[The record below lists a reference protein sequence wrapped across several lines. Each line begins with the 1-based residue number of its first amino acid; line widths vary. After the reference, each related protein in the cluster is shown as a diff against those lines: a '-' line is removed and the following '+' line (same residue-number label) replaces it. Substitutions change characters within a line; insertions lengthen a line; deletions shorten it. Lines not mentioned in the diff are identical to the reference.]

1 MMNLIFMNSL
11 EKKTDES
18 VVSKAQ
24 VSISEHQGSW
34 MVVWHE
40 PKEDGRGKQQVWY
53 EGNAWNDML
62 SQFRTRLRDQ
72 IDQGFVPLID
82 DGRVNRR
89 QSASARATAI
99 LHCYSERH
107 ANAELFAK
115 LRDWRREQAAK
126 EAKAPF
132 IIAGNRLL
140 YMIASFFPHTEEE
153 LLQLPGFG
161 GNRLKLYGEAILAIT
176 GTFDRNTG
184 FPLDWVEGAVE
195 QKQLDEWLD
204 RQQELKDQQDEQKR
218 QTRRKLLEGIDQGAT
233 LDVLVEKTSL
243 SRMDLVAAIE
253 QLDKDGYDV
262 ELLVDRELKMMPE
275 NEKMEA
281 ELLFAELGDR
291 FLKPVLQ
298 RLYSPERL
306 NEAGTG
312 VLYERLRFIRLK
324 LRKEK
329 AAVRA

>member
-1 MMNLIFMNSL
+1 MNLIFMNSL
-11 EKKTDES
+11 EKKTGEAR
-18 VVSKAQ
+18 VHTAQ

-40 PKEDGRGKQQVWY
+40 PKEDGRGAQQVWY
-53 EGNAWNDML
+53 EGAAWQDML
-62 SQFRTRLRDQ
+62 TEFRTRLRDQ
-72 IDQGFVPLID
+72 ISQGFVPLID
-82 DGRVNRR
+82 DGRGYRR
-89 QSASARATAI
+89 QSASAKAAAL
-99 LHCYSERH
+99 LHCYSERN

-132 IIAGNRLL
+132 IVAGNRIL
-140 YMIASFFPHTEEE
+140 YMIASFYPHTEEE

-176 GTFDRNTG
+176 RTFERNMG
-184 FPLDWVEGAVE
+184 FPLDWVEEAVG
-195 QKQLDEWLD
+195 QRQLDEWLD
-204 RQQELKDQQDEQKR
+204 RQQELKEQQDEQKR
-218 QTRRKLLEGIDQGAT
+218 LTRRKLLEGIEQGT
-233 LDVLVEKTSL
+233 GLDGLVETTAL
-243 SRMDLVAAIE
+243 PRMDVVAAIE

-262 ELLVDRELKMMPE
+262 AAFVDRELEQMPE
-275 NEKMEA
+275 NERMEA

-298 RLYSPERL
+298 RLYTAERL

-312 VLYERLRFIRLK
+312 ILYERLRFVRLK

-329 AAVRA
+329 VAVRG